1 MLSGVWYMVRVTK
14 KNVLDPNFRDR
25 SFHPSKP
32 CSLPPIHQGVGGGIT
47 NINPQLQTH
56 RTELEIVSSSS
67 RNSQAKLQTRKPQ
80 IDFPT
85 GHTVRLPA
93 SKELLGHME
102 KEKWAPET
110 EVFVLQLFVSSTE
123 QSTKQTLT
131 TCSLSSV
138 CRQGPKPKSRSEILQ
153 VSQNTGSRA
162 EHRAQLTEPRG
173 PVTPL
178 PDQEKALVVV
188 TSGFSHNVHIL
199 MPSICQSLHQNK
211 GCVWQDKAIAPTQT
225 INSWWGF
232 FLTKRRQK
240 TEWGKLSL
248 SKRRFKSQ
256 NETGQSGLRNS
267 HFKMP
272 SDPLYYIPPKG
283 CNTATM

>member
-14 KNVLDPNFRDR
+14 KNVLDPNFRDT

-93 SKELLGHME
+93 SKELLGHTE

-123 QSTKQTLT
+123 QSTKQILT

-162 EHRAQLTEPRG
+162 KHRAQLTEPRG

-178 PDQEKALVVV
+178 PDQEKALGLDLWSPQDLATMSISSCHQYANHCTRTKAVYGR
-188 TSGFSHNVHIL
+188 TKPQLQHK
-199 MPSICQSLHQNK
+199 PSTH
-211 GCVWQDKAIAPTQT
+211 GG
-225 INSWWGF
+225 GF
-232 FLTKRRQK
+232 F
-240 TEWGKLSL
+240 SL
-248 SKRRFKSQ
+248 KEGRKQNGGNFHFLKGDLKVRMRLDSQ
-256 NETGQSGLRNS
+256 G
-267 HFKMP
+267 
-272 SDPLYYIPPKG
+272 
-283 CNTATM
+283 